1 MDKIESLAREL
12 GKAIQQDER
21 YLNFEKA
28 REENEK
34 DDKLNELLGQVQLI
48 HMNFGREMQKGDEAD
63 QEKLDSMENE
73 FTKAIEIVRNHPK
86 MIQYEDARNGLDS
99 LMKFVTGILSMCAC
113 GEDPDT
119 CDPNAQDSS
128 CAGDCSSCG
137 GCN

>member
-12 GKAIQQDER
+12 GKAIQKDER

-28 REENEK
+28 IEYRE
-34 DDKLNELLGQVQLI
+34 LI
-48 HMNFGREMQKGDEAD
+48 NSVKQIAMNFGREMQKGDEAD

-86 MIQYEDARNGLDS
+86 MIQYEEARNGLDS

-128 CAGDCSSCG
+128 CAGDCSSS
-137 GCN
+137 